1 MPTAYVNGIEMHYRE
16 AGEGFPVVLVHGF
29 TGNARNWALTV
40 PALRER
46 FRTVSVDLRG
56 HGLSAKPTEE
66 EDYSADLMAS
76 DVHVLLG
83 QLGISECYL
92 MGHSM
97 GGMVAQT
104 FILAHPEI
112 VRALVLVDTAAELPK
127 TVLQAVRVRERERL
141 IEMAR
146 KDGMGAAFDEQLRL
160 NPMRERLEANPA
172 FVRTWREQFLMTSVD
187 AYVHCAHGLARRP
200 SLLADLGG
208 VRAPTLIACGEGD
221 EPFIEPSQQMHQAI
235 PGSELVMIE
244 GAGHSP
250 QLEAYEKFNEVLTGF
265 LARVHESAGVAAG

>member
-1 MPTAYVNGIEMHYRE
+1 MPTAIVNGIDIHYRE

-29 TGNARNWALTV
+29 TGNSRNWALTV

-46 FRTVSVDLRG
+46 FRTLSVDLRG
-56 HGLSAKPTEE
+56 HGLSAKPTGEG
-66 EDYSADLMAS
+66 DYTADLMAS
-76 DVHVLLG
+76 DVRALLG

-92 MGHSM
+92 VGHSM

-127 TVLQAVRVRERERL
+127 TVLQAERVRERERL
-141 IEMAR
+141 IEIAR
-146 KDGMGAAFDEQLRL
+146 KYGMGAAFDEQLRL

-187 AYVHCAHGLARRP
+187 AYVHWEHGLARRP
-200 SLLADLGG
+200 SLLRDLGV
-208 VRAPTLIACGEGD
+208 VRAPTLIICGDVD

-235 PGSELVMIE
+235 LGSELAMIT

-250 QLEAYEKFNEVLTGF
+250 QLEAHEKFNEILTGF
-265 LARVHESAGVAAG
+265 LTRVHEAAGVA

>member
-1 MPTAYVNGIEMHYRE
+1 MPTAIVNGIEIHYRE
-16 AGEGFPVVLVHGF
+16 AGEGFPIVLVHGF
-29 TGNARNWALTV
+29 TGNSRNWALTV

-56 HGLSAKPTEE
+56 HGLSAKPTGEG
-66 EDYSADLMAS
+66 DYTAELMAS
-76 DVHVLLG
+76 DVRALLG

-92 MGHSM
+92 VGHSM

-127 TVLQAVRVRERERL
+127 TVLQAERVRGRERL
-141 IEMAR
+141 IEIAR
-146 KDGMGAAFDEQLRL
+146 KYGMGAAFDEQLRL

-187 AYVHCAHGLARRP
+187 AYVHWEHGLARRP
-200 SLLADLGG
+200 SLLRDLGV
-208 VRAPTLIACGEGD
+208 VRAPTLIICGDAD

-235 PGSELVMIE
+235 LGSEVVMIT

-250 QLEAYEKFNEVLTGF
+250 QLEAHEKFNEILSGF
-265 LARVHESAGVAAG
+265 LTRVHKGAGVA

>member
-1 MPTAYVNGIEMHYRE
+1 MPTAIVNGIDIHYRE

-29 TGNARNWALTV
+29 TGNSRNWALTV

-66 EDYSADLMAS
+66 EDYTADLMAS
-76 DVHVLLG
+76 DVRALLG

-92 MGHSM
+92 VGHSM

-127 TVLQAVRVRERERL
+127 TVLQAERVRERERL
-141 IEMAR
+141 IEIAR
-146 KDGMGAAFDEQLRL
+146 KYGMGAAFDEQLRL

-187 AYVHCAHGLARRP
+187 AYVHWEHGLARRP
-200 SLLADLGG
+200 SLLRDLGV
-208 VRAPTLIACGEGD
+208 VRAPTLIICGDVD

-235 PGSELVMIE
+235 LGSELAMIT

-250 QLEAYEKFNEVLTGF
+250 QLEAHEKFNEILTGF
-265 LARVHESAGVAAG
+265 LTRVHEAAGVA